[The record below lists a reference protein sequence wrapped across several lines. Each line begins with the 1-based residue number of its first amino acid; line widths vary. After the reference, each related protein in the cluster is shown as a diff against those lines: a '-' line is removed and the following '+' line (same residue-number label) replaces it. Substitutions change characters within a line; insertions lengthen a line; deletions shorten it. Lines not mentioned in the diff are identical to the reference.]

1 MKEDHILYNKIFFI
15 YAYQIDEAIWII
27 ACWCV
32 LWSDCICYNHDAK
45 IYIFYDVQ
53 VKRLEK
59 CGILLMHENY
69 IVASATVYTLI
80 ENSCHN

>member
-1 MKEDHILYNKIFFI
+1 ML
-15 YAYQIDEAIWII
+15 
-27 ACWCV
+27 CV
-32 LWSDCICYNHDAK
+32 LWSGICYNHDVK
-45 IYIFYDVQ
+45 IFYDVQ